1 MKYCIIGSG
10 GIGGAVG
17 AFLAASGQEVT
28 LSLIHI

>member
-17 AFLAASGQEVT
+17 AFLGEPIWRQCASTG
-28 LSLIHI
+28 